1 VISNLICKVQTKTL
15 KLFKSDSNTK
25 SITSMRSVVYALE
38 KLKNSDVAQ
47 ATKLPGEE
55 VQIKKQALNRRMAM
69 TDFILVLK

>member
-1 VISNLICKVQTKTL
+1 
-15 KLFKSDSNTK
+15 
-25 SITSMRSVVYALE
+25 MRSVVYALE